1 MPIMYKAAMY
11 AVPQRH
17 VETGSEKSTCKH
29 VLMFQ
34 ERKILLLG
42 LSLKVLMI
50 CCKLIP
56 YTYLCRREPLALIKR
71 FHCFF
76 DDEKE

>member
-11 AVPQRH
+11 AVPQHH

-56 YTYLCRREPLALIKR
+56 YTYLCKGEPLALIKR
-71 FHCFF
+71 PLFF